1 MQFGIDLALRRLLF
15 VGDSLEGE
23 SGLSGEP
30 EPSEERLLEGEV
42 GAAIGL
48 LRVRILSLAEVPARM
63 MSLKPILKSQR
74 PDVLTYKVTVLR
86 TFENV
91 HLERIAVVLLGRRR
105 VHVIRVP
112 DGSV

>member
-1 MQFGIDLALRRLLF
+1 MRRLLF